1 MSLAVLPRSIVLDWA
16 HLMMEKILHP
26 RAMVALSMIALRS
39 NAGAGR
45 ARSDRRHQTAMMA
58 VGSKGPKEFSVP
70 RLGTGTWAWGNK
82 VVWGYEESMD
92 AELGRAYEAARR
104 LTACDQASN
113 GAGALFDTGDS
124 YGTGRLSG
132 RSEVLLGEFGERHR
146 SEDDDGEGE
155 EALLATKLATYPW
168 RVTRG
173 SMVSACEA
181 SLRRLKV
188 DKVGLAQ
195 IHWPA
200 SKYNPLQEQALWR
213 GLGDIYDGGLARAVG
228 VSNYGPKQLK
238 KIHAYLAGRCAN
250 PPRTPAGSLFDT
262 LSLSLSV
269 STEGG
274 SLWRPAR
281 CSSRSCRTAPCK
293 RSSSRCAPTWASP

>member
-1 MSLAVLPRSIVLDWA
+1 
-16 HLMMEKILHP
+16 
-26 RAMVALSMIALRS
+26 MIALRS

-45 ARSDRRHQTAMMA
+45 ARSDRRNQTAMMA

-200 SKYNPLQEQALWR
+200 SNYNPLQEQALWR